1 MLKLHLRITT
11 YRYYTKFIFISNY
24 AQVNFL
30 FTLNLYKKEKRNTLL
45 KSDMSLVN
53 SIYSS
58 VSCVI
63 VRTPNCMYSPE

>member
-11 YRYYTKFIFISNY
+11 YRYYIKFTFISNY
-24 AQVNFL
+24 AQVNFS

-45 KSDMSLVN
+45 KSDVSLVN
-53 SIYSS
+53 STYSS

-63 VRTPNCMYSPE
+63 VRTSNCMYSPE